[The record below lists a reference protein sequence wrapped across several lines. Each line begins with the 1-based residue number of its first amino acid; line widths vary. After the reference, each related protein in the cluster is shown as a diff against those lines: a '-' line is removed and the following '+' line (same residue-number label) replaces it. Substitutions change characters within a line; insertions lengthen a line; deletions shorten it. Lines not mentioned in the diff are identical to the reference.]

1 MINKLL
7 LTITGFLLLTTV
19 AYSQG
24 FHYGL
29 KADLSFNTLH
39 GNGLAGTFK
48 PGFNGGV
55 FAEYNFTRKWAIQPE
70 VLFTLYNNKSGD
82 DFTKYYVNSGRSSA
96 NNSKI
101 QLGYI
106 SVPLL
111 LSYNVNE
118 FLSINAGPQYNLL
131 VYYNEDLLQ
140 SGRNA
145 IKKNDLG
152 AAAGLTVHVST
163 VRFYGRYVMGLSDIN
178 DIDDRYSWKTHQ
190 IQLGLGV
197 LIK

>member
-1 MINKLL
+1 MINRLL
-7 LTITGFLLLTTV
+7 LTITGFLLLTTA
-19 AYSQG
+19 AYSQS

-29 KADLSFNTLH
+29 KADLSFNSLH
-39 GNGLAGTFK
+39 GNGLGNSFR

-55 FAEYNFTRKWAIQPE
+55 FTEYNFNKKWAIQPE
-70 VLFTLYNNKSGD
+70 VLFTLYNNKSGE
-82 DFTKYYVNSGRSSA
+82 DFTKYYVNSGRSAA
-96 NNSKI
+96 NNTKI

-118 FLSINAGPQYNLL
+118 FLSINLGPQYNLL

-140 SGRNA
+140 NGRNA

-152 AAAGLTVHVST
+152 IATGLTIHASQ

-178 DIDDRYSWKTHQ
+178 DIDDRYSWRTHQ
-190 IQLGLGV
+190 IQLGLGI